1 MIDALVEAGHRAKQ
15 CCRLLGVSSPGYYKY
30 KKRPLSPTQMRRQ
43 WLTGLIREIHTASRQ
58 TYGSRPVHAELT
70 LGLGVKVS
78 ERLVAVL
85 MSDAQIV
92 GLPGP
97 AKVKRL
103 HGVATADDLVHRKFH
118 RLAPNE
124 LWVTDIT
131 EHPTK
136 EGKVY
141 CCAVMDTFS
150 RKIVG
155 WSIDSAQDANLV
167 INALDMA
174 IKNRQPRPGGI
185 VHADHGVQ
193 FTSWAFTNKIR
204 ASGLMPSF
212 GRVGDCYD
220 NSMMESFWSSMQI
233 ELLNRKKWR
242 TRVDLAN
249 AIFEYIEIF
258 YNRTRR
264 HSQLAYATPIEHE
277 LRFNTTSISA

>member
-1 MIDALVEAGHRAKQ
+1 MIDALVEDGHRAKV
-15 CCRLLGVSSPGYYKY
+15 CCRLLEVSSPGYYKY
-30 KKRPLSPTQMRRQ
+30 KKRPLAPTQMRRQ
-43 WLTGLIREIHTASRQ
+43 WLTGLIREVHTASRQ
-58 TYGSRPVHAELT
+58 TYGSRRVHAELT
-70 LGLGVKVS
+70 LGMGVKVS
-78 ERLVAVL
+78 ERLVALL
-85 MSDAQIV
+85 MSQAKIV

-131 EHPTK
+131 EHPTR
-136 EGKVY
+136 EGKVF

-155 WSIDSAQDANLV
+155 WSIDSAQDTNLV
-167 INALDMA
+167 VNALDKA
-174 IKNRQPRPGGI
+174 IKARRPPAGGI
-185 VHADHGVQ
+185 VHADHGTQ

-212 GRVGDCYD
+212 GTVSDCYD

-249 AIFEYIEIF
+249 AMFDYIEIF
-258 YNRTRR
+258 YNRQRR
-264 HSQLAYATPIEHE
+264 HSRLGYITPIEHE
-277 LRFNTTSISA
+277 LRFDETPIPA